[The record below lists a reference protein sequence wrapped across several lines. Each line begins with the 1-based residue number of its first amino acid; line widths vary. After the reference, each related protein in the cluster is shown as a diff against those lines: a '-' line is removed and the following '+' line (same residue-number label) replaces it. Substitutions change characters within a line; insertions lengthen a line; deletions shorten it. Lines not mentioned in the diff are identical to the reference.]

1 MIIPAGHVTN
11 FLLPEVAP
19 MCIEL
24 VIRLVYRD
32 SFYVKKKDV
41 LEGIHWIWVVF
52 QVMDGYTT
60 LTGIFVK
67 AS

>member
-1 MIIPAGHVTN
+1 MVIPAGHVAY
-11 FLLPEVAP
+11 FLLPEVAS
-19 MCIEL
+19 MRVKF
-24 VIRLVYRD
+24 VIGLMHGD
-32 SFYVKKKDV
+32 GLYVKEKDV

-67 AS
+67 AT